1 MQLVAG
7 DEGQV
12 HLAIASTD
20 ASGEDDAGDD
30 LDRRLLAAITRTGH
44 SLSRSELRAE
54 LHVRNERLGQAL
66 TRLAATGAIIRSGDR
81 WAVPVPLS

>member
-1 MQLVAG
+1 LL
-7 DEGQV
+7 D
-12 HLAIASTD
+12 AIA
-20 ASGEDDAGDD
+20 
-30 LDRRLLAAITRTGH
+30 RTGH

-81 WAVPVPLS
+81 WADPVPIF